1 MAINRK
7 FRTGNSEELTEAV
20 TFLPI
25 RVFGK
30 QAENAGQYLGK
41 GRPVLV
47 DGEIRSSEWTNKES
61 GVTRRMLYVAA
72 QKIIYLGKTNGQQET
87 QPEPAP
93 ADDADI
99 PF

>member
-1 MAINRK
+1 M
-7 FRTGNSEELTEAV
+7 GGELTEAV
-20 TFLPI
+20 TFLPA

-30 QAENAGQYLGK
+30 QAENTGQYLGK

-47 DGEIRSSEWTNKES
+47 DGEIRSSEWTHKDS

-72 QKIIYLGKTNGQQET
+72 QKIIYLGKANGQPVSPEET
-87 QPEPAP
+87 EAVTEG
-93 ADDADI
+93 DV